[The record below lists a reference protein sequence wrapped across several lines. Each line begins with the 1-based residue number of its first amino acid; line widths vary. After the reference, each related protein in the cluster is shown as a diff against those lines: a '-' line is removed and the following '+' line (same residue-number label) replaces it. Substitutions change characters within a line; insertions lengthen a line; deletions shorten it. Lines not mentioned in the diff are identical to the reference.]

1 MKRAMPD
8 PVSGEGVRARPRKQ
22 PYTLYAAGGR
32 VYAQN
37 GKYAVIDLG
46 ALTRQDDGFC
56 YVLDGNKLSGSGF
69 FTAEAALRDIARR
82 LHFLWLDGQFT
93 ALADMR
99 EKLDLS
105 RATRLSVQLD
115 ELGASE
121 PVQSATV

>member
-1 MKRAMPD
+1 MPA
-8 PVSGEGVRARPRKQ
+8 PVSGQGAGAKPKKQ

-37 GKYAVIDLG
+37 AASTIIDLG
-46 ALTRQDDGFC
+46 ALTRQDDGVC

-93 ALADMR
+93 ALADVR
-99 EKLDLS
+99 GKVDLS
-105 RATRLSVQLD
+105 GATRLPIQLD
-115 ELGASE
+115 ELGSNE
-121 PVQSATV
+121 PVQSASA

>member
-1 MKRAMPD
+1 MPD
-8 PVSGEGVRARPRKQ
+8 PVSGQGVGAKPKKQ

-37 GKYAVIDLG
+37 AAYTIIDLG
-46 ALTRQDDGFC
+46 ALTRQDDGLR

-93 ALADMR
+93 ALADVR
-99 EKLDLS
+99 DKVDLS
-105 RATRLSVQLD
+105 EATRLPIQLD
-115 ELGASE
+115 ELGPNE
-121 PVQSATV
+121 PVQSATA